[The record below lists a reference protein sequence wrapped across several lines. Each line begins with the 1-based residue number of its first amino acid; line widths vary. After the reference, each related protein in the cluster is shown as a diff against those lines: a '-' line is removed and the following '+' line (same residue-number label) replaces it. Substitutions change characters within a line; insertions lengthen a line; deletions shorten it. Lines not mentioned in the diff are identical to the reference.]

1 MNIICNP
8 IDCTGCSACESSCA
22 AHAVTMEYSE
32 EGFLYPHIDAA
43 KCVNCGLCAKVC
55 PNNQIAEAHQP
66 EAYLAWI
73 KDKDIRFESSSGG
86 IFSAVAMEVIRR
98 GGIVCGA
105 AYDKDMIVRHIAV
118 DNIEGLAILRGSK
131 YTQSIVGDIYGQV
144 RLALNADR
152 WVYFVGTPCQ
162 VAGLRNFLRKDYE
175 KLIASDVICHGI
187 PSGLLLKEQIS
198 ALERRFSSKID
209 GFNFRAKLRMG
220 QTQDV
225 AITLRKQSGTQ
236 DAATICL
243 NFETLPYCYGFRRN
257 TIIRESCYRCLYAK
271 VQRVGDI
278 TLGDFWNVKTW
289 FPDVKRSPGC
299 SLILVSTDKG
309 REMLQAISN
318 QIVLR
323 ETTIEAAISKQ
334 AQLKAPLKRPA
345 ERDQYR
351 SYKEFNHY
359 CQTFLKPPFKYRFK
373 KHLVNFAKIVTL
385 FKYRY

>member
-1 MNIICNP
+1 MVDICNP
-8 IDCTGCSACESSCA
+8 IDCTGCSACEYSCA
-22 AHAVTMEYSE
+22 AHAITMEYSE

-43 KCVNCGLCAKVC
+43 KCVDCGLCAKVC
-55 PNNQIAEAHQP
+55 PNNHIVEAHQP

-86 IFSAVAMEVIRR
+86 IFSAVAIEVLRR

-105 AYDKDMIVRHIAV
+105 AYDDDMIVRHIAV
-118 DNIEGLAILRGSK
+118 DNTEGLARLRGSK
-131 YTQSIVGDIYGQV
+131 YTQSVVGDIYSQV
-144 RLALNADR
+144 KSSLNADR

-175 KLIASDVICHGI
+175 KLITSDVICHGV

-198 ALERRFSSKID
+198 TLERKFSSKID

-220 QTQDV
+220 QTPDV
-225 AITLRKQSGTQ
+225 AITLHKQSETP
-236 DAATICL
+236 DADTKYL
-243 NFETLPYCYGFRRN
+243 NFETLPYCYGFRSN
-257 TIIRESCYRCLYAK
+257 TIIRESCYRCQYTK

-289 FPDVKRSPGC
+289 YTDVKRSPGC

-309 REMLQAISN
+309 REMLHGIFN

-323 ETTIEAAISKQ
+323 DTTIEAAISKQ
-334 AQLKAPLKRPA
+334 AQLKAPLKRPV
-345 ERDQYR
+345 ERNQYR